1 MSILDR
7 IFNRKRTETRSEET
21 SPFVFS
27 IMGDGITN
35 FYTPSGQFL
44 YNSDMI
50 QQCIRCIANEMSKV
64 TPRHVIKKGGD
75 TTSSPD
81 SLDYI
86 LQHPNGNMTLSDFLS
101 KITWT
106 LFLNSNAFVLPVW
119 NDVGELMSLNPLPSG
134 SYALVSGKDGSTI
147 LQYTDSNGKKWTWN
161 YDNVIH
167 LRLDFS
173 VSDWLGGNVNGG
185 PNYTSLSKLIKINDK
200 ILSGV
205 ERGVN
210 GMGITGVIHYNTK
223 IARDKAETDIKD
235 LEALLDRSASG
246 LIPMDNGAEL
256 KQLNRPAVQVSADTI
271 RFIDEKILRYFGVSQ
286 KILSGDFT
294 REEYEAFY
302 QKVLEPLIIAWGQ
315 AFSDVLLTRRE
326 QQGFGHRI
334 MFFVEPLE
342 FMTTAQK
349 LEMVRLLGD
358 RGSLYENEARQILG
372 LQPLPE
378 LNGVRMYS
386 LNYENVNT
394 KTAAE
399 DTAKGDQNG

>member
-119 NDVGELMSLNPLPSG
+119 NDVGELISLNPLPSG
-134 SYALVSGKDGSTI
+134 EGRFDDATVYGLERKKVDVELRQRHTPSSRLLRVRLVGWKR
-147 LQYTDSNGKKWTWN
+147 Q
-161 YDNVIH
+161 
-167 LRLDFS
+167 R
-173 VSDWLGGNVNGG
+173 
-185 PNYTSLSKLIKINDK
+185 
-200 ILSGV
+200 
-205 ERGVN
+205 R
-210 GMGITGVIHYNTK
+210 
-223 IARDKAETDIKD
+223 
-235 LEALLDRSASG
+235 
-246 LIPMDNGAEL
+246 AEL
-256 KQLNRPAVQVSADTI
+256 YVAVEADQDK
-271 RFIDEKILRYFGVSQ
+271 R
-286 KILSGDFT
+286 
-294 REEYEAFY
+294 
-302 QKVLEPLIIAWGQ
+302 
-315 AFSDVLLTRRE
+315 
-326 QQGFGHRI
+326 
-334 MFFVEPLE
+334 
-342 FMTTAQK
+342 
-349 LEMVRLLGD
+349 
-358 RGSLYENEARQILG
+358 
-372 LQPLPE
+372 
-378 LNGVRMYS
+378 
-386 LNYENVNT
+386 
-394 KTAAE
+394 
-399 DTAKGDQNG
+399 